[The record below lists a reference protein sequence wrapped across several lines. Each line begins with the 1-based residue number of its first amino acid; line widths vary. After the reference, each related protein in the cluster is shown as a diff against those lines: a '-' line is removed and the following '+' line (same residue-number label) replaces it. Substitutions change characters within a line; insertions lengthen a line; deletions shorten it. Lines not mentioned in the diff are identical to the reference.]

1 MKIYEYSGKTVEEA
15 KKTALKDLEIEEEDA
30 IVNIQEEK
38 AGLFRGKKVS
48 VLIYKK
54 DEIAEFVRNELN
66 TIAKLIGI
74 EIKMETK
81 IRGSHIGIK
90 MYSDNNSILIGKNGQ
105 TLLAFQNIIKQSL
118 LNQYNIR
125 INIIL
130 DVEQYKENQNKSIE
144 YLAKKIASEVANTKI
159 EVKLDSMNSYQRRI
173 VHNALKDY
181 KNVYSV
187 SEGIDPNR
195 YVIIKPKED

>member
-1 MKIYEYSGKTVEEA
+1 MKFYEYSGKTIEEA
-15 KKTALKDLEIEEEDA
+15 KEAALKDLEIEEADV
-30 IVNIQEEK
+30 IINIQEEK

-54 DEIAEFVRNELN
+54 EEIAEFARNELN
-66 TIAKLIGI
+66 TIAKLMGI

-81 IRGSHIGIK
+81 IRASHIGIK

-181 KNVYSV
+181 KKVYSV